1 MAIGAGVMGLA
12 KKVSWLVDGISVLTG
27 ILSALLMGAI
37 AFIVCFEVIMRFVFR
52 NPTGWTIEF
61 VPYLILWGGFI
72 GGSITLKE
80 NRHIRVDLL
89 IRILSPISQTIMEA
103 ITGAIGI
110 LFCSVLFWEGVK
122 MVIQTKAMGTQSSGS
137 LAIPIFIPQL
147 CIPIGAAL
155 IWIQFVKRFCQD
167 VYGLKSGEIRS
178 EKIESKGGEPL

>member
-1 MAIGAGVMGLA
+1 MGLA
-12 KKVSWLVDGISVLTG
+12 RKISWLVDEISVLTG

-61 VPYLILWGGFI
+61 IPYLILWGGFI

-89 IRILSPISQTIMEA
+89 IRTLSPKSQTIMEA

-122 MVIQTKAMGTQSSGS
+122 MVVQTREMGTQSSGT
-137 LAIPIFIPQL
+137 LAIPIFVPQL

-155 IWIQFVKRFCQD
+155 ILIQFVKRFCQD
-167 VYGLKSGEIRS
+167 VCCL
-178 EKIESKGGEPL
+178 KGGNLELRK